1 MRDDSTPSGVLVTGE
16 SGQCACVSGGEA
28 TFREV
33 RSLCV
38 DPLNPCAPI
47 GAMYA
52 AFGVHGGLPL
62 SHGASGCCRFQRME
76 LAKHFQKT
84 VHVPSTLLRD
94 RAAMFGGE
102 AEVQEAVENVFRL
115 YDPEVLV
122 ISTTC
127 LSETIG
133 DDMGGIVER
142 LKVPPNKA
150 VVWASTPGYA
160 GSQLAGFDATVAAL
174 IRRFDGSAE
183 RTPTSTNRAAVVQS
197 EPVKEAGSA
206 PADMFVRECDSPE
219 AGPAGRASDTTSGGL
234 LCESRLCL
242 LPGWMNPCDVGIAVS
257 LAEALFD
264 EVTVLPDVRD
274 VFDRKTPDDP
284 TRYAPG
290 GTPREAIE
298 GIGSCACAVALGRE
312 ATEESVRAVC
322 EAAPSADVVQ
332 LPQPIGIAATDRL
345 IAALAARADRPV
357 PAWIAEERT
366 RLIDCLM
373 QVADQIYG
381 KRVLV
386 CCDADLA
393 CAVASFAVD
402 VGMVPSCIAVG
413 DALPDFEEHVRTE
426 VALPGACVV
435 LAGADRL
442 AVEEH
447 VAAHPIDIVLGDT
460 RNKRLAAR
468 AGVPLVRIGFPVVDR
483 PLSYTEPI
491 AGYPGAL
498 SLLRRIV
505 EAFCEQEERGKA
517 PEDLSISRYF

>member
-1 MRDDSTPSGVLVTGE
+1 MTCDGLSRS
-16 SGQCACVSGGEA
+16 GEA
-28 TFREV
+28 AVGAPDQRTHASRVGAAPCES

-62 SHGASGCCRFQRME
+62 SHGVSGCCRFQRME

-115 YDPEVLV
+115 YDPSVLV

-133 DDMGGIVER
+133 DDMAGIVER
-142 LKVPPNKA
+142 LDVPPNKA

-174 IRRFDGSAE
+174 IRQLSGL
-183 RTPTSTNRAAVVQS
+183 
-197 EPVKEAGSA
+197 
-206 PADMFVRECDSPE
+206 
-219 AGPAGRASDTTSGGL
+219 RASNPASNDAPL
-234 LCESRLCL
+234 AQRLCL
-242 LPGWMNPCDVGIAVS
+242 LPGWMNPCDVGIAASYV
-257 LAEALFD
+257 EALFD
-264 EVTVLPDVRD
+264 EVTVLPDVRG

-284 TRYAPG
+284 ARYAPG
-290 GTPREAIE
+290 GTPPEAIE
-298 GIGSCACAVALGRE
+298 RIGSCTCAVALGHE
-312 ATEESVRAVC
+312 ATVESVRALR
-322 EAAPSADVVQ
+322 EAAPSADAAL
-332 LPQPIGIAATDRL
+332 LPLPVGISATDRM
-345 IAALAARADRPV
+345 IGALAERAQRSV
-357 PAWIAEERT
+357 PAWIADERT
-366 RLIDCLM
+366 RLIECLM

-393 CAVASFAVD
+393 CAAASFAVD
-402 VGMVPSCIAVG
+402 VGMNPSCIAVG
-413 DALPDFEEHVRTE
+413 DALPDFEDRVRSE
-426 VALPGACVV
+426 ASLPEACTV
-435 LAGADRL
+435 LADADRL

-447 VAAHPIDIVLGDT
+447 VAAHPVDIVLGDT
-460 RNKRLAAR
+460 RNKRLAVR

-483 PLSYTEPI
+483 PLSCTEPI
-491 AGYPGAL
+491 AGYSGAL

-505 EAFCEQEERGKA
+505 EALCEQEERGRV